1 MLPINVGRTE
11 NACSLNAFDR
21 VPQNKN
27 DDCANYRNQQAVQIQ
42 TGHADMSKRVEQPT
56 AHHGAD
62 DAQYEVEQQSFAALV
77 YDFAS
82 DESS

>member
-1 MLPINVGRTE
+1 
-11 NACSLNAFDR
+11 
-21 VPQNKN
+21 
-27 DDCANYRNQQAVQIQ
+27 
-42 TGHADMSKRVEQPT
+42 MSKRVEQPT